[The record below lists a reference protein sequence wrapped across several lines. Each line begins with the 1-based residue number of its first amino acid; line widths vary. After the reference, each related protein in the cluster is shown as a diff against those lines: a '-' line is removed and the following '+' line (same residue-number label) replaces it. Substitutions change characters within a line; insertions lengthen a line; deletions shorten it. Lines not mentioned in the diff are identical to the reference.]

1 MSETTQT
8 QGYVDRIRSD
18 FTTEAWVLIPIGVGI
33 NVVGGTI
40 IQTLRIPLF
49 MDTIGTMLV
58 AILAGPFV
66 GIVAGVL
73 TNIVLGFTAGPQ
85 LVPFAIVNAV
95 IAVVAGVLA
104 QRGWLQ
110 IEDAIEYWKLV
121 AAGLLTAVVATIFS
135 APISV
140 YGFGGVTPGAQ
151 GALTSFFLASGQGLW
166 ESVIGA
172 SGVSEPIDK
181 TVSFFV
187 AYAIARAIPV
197 RYLPRQGMDALGES

>member
-1 MSETTQT
+1 MSETTQQ
-8 QGYVDRIRSD
+8 QGYVDRIRND

-49 MDTIGTMLV
+49 MDTIGTILV

-66 GIVAGVL
+66 GVVAGVL
-73 TNIVLGFTAGPQ
+73 TNVVLGFTAGPQ

-95 IAVVAGVLA
+95 IAIVAGVFA
-104 QRGWLQ
+104 ARGWLR
-110 IEDAIEYWKLV
+110 IDEFREYWKLV
-121 AAGLLTAVVATIFS
+121 VAGLVTAVVATIVS

-140 YGFGGVTPGAQ
+140 YVFGGITPGAQ
-151 GALTSFFLASGQGLW
+151 GALTSFFLASGTGLW
-166 ESVIGA
+166 EAVIGA
-172 SGVSEPIDK
+172 SGVSEPVDK

-187 AYAIARAIPV
+187 AYAIARAIPA
-197 RYLPRQGMDALGES
+197 RYLPRRGMEALGES